1 MASNMSV
8 SSPRTPSSVLFCPAE
23 DKSSESSPIAEDLT
37 ANRCGL
43 DADSSMCW
51 RLLETSELTASQTA
65 VDSNK
70 ATVLENK

>member
-8 SSPRTPSSVLFCPAE
+8 SSSHTPSSVLFCPAE

-43 DADSSMCW
+43 DADSRRCW
-51 RLLETSELTASQTA
+51 RWLETSELTASQTA